1 MISVQ
6 DLYKKKRLLELDW
19 EQYYVQEGKYTL
31 DMVRID
37 EKIKEVINQIKMS
50 EAEIAHRQIKVE
62 LNPAFDVTGPE
73 NVVCAIV
80 LSS

>member
-19 EQYYVQEGKYTL
+19 EQHYIQEGIYTL

-37 EKIKEVINQIKMS
+37 EKIREIINQIKMS
-50 EAEIAHRQIKVE
+50 EAEIATRQIKVE
-62 LNPAFDVTGPE
+62 NAAPE
-73 NVVCAIV
+73 FSVA
-80 LSS
+80 S

>member
-19 EQYYVQEGKYTL
+19 EQHYIQEGIYTL

-37 EKIKEVINQIKMS
+37 EKIREIINQIKMS
-50 EAEIAHRQIKVE
+50 EAEIASRQIKVE
-62 LNPAFDVTGPE
+62 LAAPE
-73 NVVCAIV
+73 FSVA
-80 LSS
+80 S

>member
-19 EQYYVQEGKYTL
+19 EQHYIQEGKYTL

-37 EKIKEVINQIKMS
+37 EKIKDVINQIKMS
-50 EAEIAHRQIKVE
+50 EAEIAYRQIKVE
-62 LNPAFDVTGPE
+62 MSAPE
-73 NVVCAIV
+73 FSVA
-80 LSS
+80 S

>member
-19 EQYYVQEGKYTL
+19 EQHYIQEGKYTL

-37 EKIKEVINQIKMS
+37 EKIKEIINQIKMS
-50 EAEIAHRQIKVE
+50 EAEMAFRQIKVE
-62 LNPAFDVTGPE
+62 LAAPE
-73 NVVCAIV
+73 FSVA
-80 LSS
+80 S

>member
-6 DLYKKKRLLELDW
+6 NLYKQKRSLELDW
-19 EQYYVQEGKYTL
+19 EQHYIQEGKYTL

-37 EKIKEVINQIKMS
+37 EKIREIINQIKMS

-62 LNPAFDVTGPE
+62 QAAPE
-73 NVVCAIV
+73 FSVA
-80 LSS
+80 S

>member
-19 EQYYVQEGKYTL
+19 EQRYVQEGKYTL

-37 EKIKEVINQIKMS
+37 EKIKDVINQIKMS
-50 EAEIAHRQIKVE
+50 EAEMAHRQIKVE
-62 LNPAFDVTGPE
+62 MAAPE
-73 NVVCAIV
+73 VSVA
-80 LSS
+80 S